1 MTQKQL
7 TPTMEDYLEAIF
19 LLSKERGAIRV
30 KNISKK
36 LGVKMPTVTH
46 MLKTLGERGFIDY
59 EKHEF
64 LELTEKGRA
73 IGEEINRRHNIIRR
87 FLTDILKIDSNVAD
101 EEACQMEHGMS
112 PETLNRLAKFME
124 FVQVHPRAVA
134 NWLKDFDKYRPNGT
148 KPDK

>member
-1 MTQKQL
+1 MTKKQL

-19 LLSKERGAIRV
+19 LLSRERGAIRV

-59 EKHEF
+59 EKHEY

-73 IGEEINRRHNIIRR
+73 IGKEINRRHHIIRH
-87 FLTDILKIDSNVAD
+87 FLTDILKIDSSVAD

-112 PETLNRLAKFME
+112 PETLNRLAEFME
-124 FVQVHPRAVA
+124 FVQTHPWAGSD
-134 NWLKDFDKYRPNGT
+134 WLKDFDDYSLNGP